1 MKLGIYSGLSVSYL
15 AYWTGMRDL
24 TVALF
29 CRSTHV
35 GLFGLASEGFW
46 HVGDLKWD
54 MGFGGR
60 K

>member
-1 MKLGIYSGLSVSYL
+1 MKLGIYSGVSVSYL
-15 AYWTGMRDL
+15 AYWTGMGDL

-46 HVGDLKWD
+46 HVGEL
-54 MGFGGR
+54 GSGVVFGGR
-60 K
+60 T